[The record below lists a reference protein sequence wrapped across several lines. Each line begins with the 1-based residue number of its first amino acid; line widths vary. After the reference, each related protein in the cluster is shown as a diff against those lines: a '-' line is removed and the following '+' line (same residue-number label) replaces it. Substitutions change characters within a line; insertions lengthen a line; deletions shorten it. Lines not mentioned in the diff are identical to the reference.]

1 MPAQTV
7 QPATNRRNA
16 DEHSITPYYL
26 RLILVSD
33 ISIFL
38 EPEAREACSTM
49 DLAGKVCLITGGTS
63 GIGAATA
70 IAFAAKGASVVL
82 ASRSGKVPDELTAAL
97 GNTPF
102 RSIQADVAEARACER
117 SIEETVKFFGRLDVL
132 VNSAGGPAPGGLEQV
147 TEDTWMS
154 AFAVHVHSVFFLARA
169 AVPHMTKAGGG
180 SIVLL
185 GSAAGLRGCL
195 GALAYGVVK
204 GALPQFARS
213 LARELADRNIRV
225 NCVAPGVI
233 RTPFQKFLSPEQ
245 VTNNLQNRIPLHRE
259 GKPED
264 VADAIVMLTQND
276 FITGES
282 LVIDGGMT
290 MRIV

>member
-1 MPAQTV
+1 
-7 QPATNRRNA
+7 
-16 DEHSITPYYL
+16 
-26 RLILVSD
+26 
-33 ISIFL
+33 
-38 EPEAREACSTM
+38 M
-49 DLAGKVCLITGGTS
+49 DLAGKACLITGGIS

-70 IAFAAKGASVVL
+70 VALAQKGASLVL
-82 ASRSGKVPDELTAAL
+82 AARSGLIPPLLADKL
-97 GNTPF
+97 GNSGVEF
-102 RSIQADVAEARACER
+102 EMVQADVADARACER
-117 SIEETVKFFGRLDVL
+117 CVEETMARFGRLDVL
-132 VNSAGGPAPGGLEQV
+132 VNCAGGPVPGNLEQV
-147 TEDTWMS
+147 TEQAWMA

-169 AVPHMTKAGGG
+169 ATPHMATTGGG

-195 GALAYGVVK
+195 GALAYGVAK
-204 GALPQFARS
+204 GALPQFARM
-213 LARELADRNIRV
+213 LARELADQNIRV

-233 RTPFQKFLSPEQ
+233 RTPFQSFLTPEQ
-245 VTNNLQNRIPLHRE
+245 AANNTQNRIPLHRE

-264 VADAIVMLTQND
+264 VAEAVAMLVQNE